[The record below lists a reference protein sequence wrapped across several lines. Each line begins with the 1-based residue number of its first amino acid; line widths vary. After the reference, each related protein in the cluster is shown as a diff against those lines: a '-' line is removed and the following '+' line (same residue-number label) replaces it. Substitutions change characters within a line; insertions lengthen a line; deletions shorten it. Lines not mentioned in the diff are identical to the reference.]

1 MKLLAA
7 LILLFT
13 STLFSSPQEN
23 KIELLDNQKAM
34 KQELLKFVSI
44 GEDIVEAKKIM
55 EENGFTGTLIVK
67 RIIKDYVKG
76 DDNAETVS
84 DIPLN
89 FLYCHR
95 HLRSPSPHCARQ
107 WEICFVNERDNISN
121 VFISAAQTCI

>member
-44 GEDIVEAKKIM
+44 DEDIVEAKKIM
-55 EENGFTGTLIVK
+55 EENGFTGTLVVK

-76 DDNAETVS
+76 DDNAETLS
-84 DIPLN
+84 YLPLN

-95 HLRSPSPHCARQ
+95 HFGSPSPHCARK
-107 WEICFVNERDNISN
+107 WEICFVNERDKISN
-121 VFISAAQTCI
+121 VFISTAQTCI